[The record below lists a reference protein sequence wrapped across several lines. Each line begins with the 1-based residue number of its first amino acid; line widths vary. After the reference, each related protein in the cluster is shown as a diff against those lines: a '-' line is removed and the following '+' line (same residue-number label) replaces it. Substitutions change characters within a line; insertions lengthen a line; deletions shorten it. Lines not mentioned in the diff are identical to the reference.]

1 VTLEWRDYEEL
12 SHLRAD
18 STLEEV
24 LRVRT
29 KFEEAFEQGQGDAG
43 YLLGSFVYAPD
54 SPFSDRVK
62 AELGASHEKAIDY
75 LKRAYSVLMRQ
86 ALVGD
91 GRAMHFIAGY
101 YQSGIP
107 PVSCDVAQYEL
118 WIRKS
123 REAGYKGAG
132 GQL

>member
-1 VTLEWRDYEEL
+1 MILEWHDYEEL
-12 SHLRAD
+12 CHLNAD

-24 LRVRT
+24 LRVRA

-43 YLLGSFVYAPD
+43 YLLGSLYD
-54 SPFSDRVK
+54 SDSAFTDQVK
-62 AELGASHEKAIDY
+62 AELGASREKAIDY

-86 ALVGD
+86 AQAGD

-107 PVSCDVAQYEL
+107 PVTYDIAQYEF
-118 WIRKS
+118 WIKKA